1 MYERSAIVLER
12 YFENLLEYRR
22 EGNLRD
28 NFYFYCEL
36 VEKLEKYQVNYQ
48 KEFIA
53 IQDYN
58 ETLKKIKTIQL
69 TQEKLYKRS
78 AKLEYNRN
86 LLFNNLDGKI
96 DEIEKCIEK
105 IESDIEKNNKDMAVI
120 LHIEAS
126 TEICSVALSEDGQV
140 FFERVN
146 KEDRSHAKVLAPFV
160 EEALKNADEQGA
172 KINAVALSCGPGSYT
187 SLRIASSTAKGVCYG
202 RNIPLIAIPT
212 TAIMCV
218 PVLFRE
224 DIPEDAL
231 LCPMIDARRT
241 EVYAT
246 VYDRALGVIKETH
259 AEVVTEESFK
269 ELLDRQPVYF
279 FGNGAEKCKEII
291 KHPNAHF
298 LNEHRNPMAKNM
310 MPLAERAW
318 FDERFEDIAY
328 FEPFY
333 LKNYVAAKPKDLL
346 KS

>member
-1 MYERSAIVLER
+1 
-12 YFENLLEYRR
+12 
-22 EGNLRD
+22 
-28 NFYFYCEL
+28 
-36 VEKLEKYQVNYQ
+36 
-48 KEFIA
+48 
-53 IQDYN
+53 
-58 ETLKKIKTIQL
+58 
-69 TQEKLYKRS
+69 
-78 AKLEYNRN
+78 
-86 LLFNNLDGKI
+86 
-96 DEIEKCIEK
+96 
-105 IESDIEKNNKDMAVI
+105 
-120 LHIEAS
+120 
-126 TEICSVALSEDGQV
+126 
-140 FFERVN
+140 
-146 KEDRSHAKVLAPFV
+146 
-160 EEALKNADEQGA
+160 
-172 KINAVALSCGPGSYT
+172 
-187 SLRIASSTAKGVCYG
+187 
-202 RNIPLIAIPT
+202 
-212 TAIMCV
+212 MCV

-333 LKNYVAAKPKDLL
+333 LKNYVASKPKDLL